1 MRLLKNEAFAGLR
14 RAYQSPT
21 TCGTHDPS
29 VAGALTRAGAELA
42 RDQAEVGLDLI
53 GVAEAVGII
62 NGGDEG
68 GGGDGPDAG
77 TVRRRWR
84 RGSCAARCSM
94 AWSE

>member
-1 MRLLKNEAFAGLR
+1 MECIDR
-14 RAYQSPT
+14 RYLNAYVP
-21 TCGTHDPS
+21 
-29 VAGALTRAGAELA
+29 ALTLPGAELA
-42 RDQAEVGLDLI
+42 RDQAEGGLDLM
-53 GVAEAVGII
+53 GVVEALRVIQ
-62 NGGDEG
+62 GGDEG